1 MAEKEP
7 LSIMDELPKWQKTAP
22 YVRRFI
28 VITGWVA
35 FISIPILC
43 LYWNRNIDAVFAS
56 MYATFSAVLGTVV
69 GFYFY
74 RRGSQ
79 DAALTNA
86 VTNEKLQSQQFVQ
99 ATKMQ
104 EQQFDQDEK
113 MMLIEEDCEEL
124 NEKKVE

>member
-1 MAEKEP
+1 MADKIP
-7 LSIMDELPKWQKTAP
+7 LSTLDDIPKWQRTAP

-28 VITGWVA
+28 VITGWLA

-56 MYATFSAVLGTVV
+56 MYATFSAVLGVAV

-74 RRGSQ
+74 KRGNQ
-79 DAALTNA
+79 DTTLTN
-86 VTNEKLQSQQFVQ
+86 VSTTEVLK
-99 ATKMQ
+99 K
-104 EQQFDQDEK
+104 QQFDQDEK